1 MRSNANAWHQALV
14 WTAGTAAIVLAA
26 GPACAQQPAPGQP
39 APAAG
44 PVTESQAQARA
55 ILMRMADFLG
65 GAQRFSVSVL
75 GGYDA
80 VQRSGQKIEFSEKRT
95 LTLSRPDRLRMDGQ
109 RSDGAKTL
117 TVFTGKEIML
127 IDETSNVYATAPQP
141 GGLDDTIVYFVKDLG
156 MKLPL
161 AVLLVSQL
169 PAELKDRVRS
179 VDYVE
184 RTNIHGSPS
193 HHLAART
200 DMVDFQVW
208 IADGD
213 RPLPQ
218 RVVITYKQAKGEPQF
233 WAQFSDWNLAPAIDD
248 STFVAK
254 PPDGAQKVAFAA
266 QLPRVAP
273 AARKPSADKGAK
285 R

>member
-1 MRSNANAWHQALV
+1 MRSNAKAWHQAF
-14 WTAGTAAIVLAA
+14 WSAGTAALFLAA
-26 GPACAQQPAPGQP
+26 GLAFAQQPAPGKN
-39 APAAG
+39 APAAAA
-44 PVTESQAQARA
+44 VTETQAQANT

-65 GAQRFSVSVL
+65 GAQRFSVSVRA
-75 GGYDA
+75 GYDA
-80 VQRSGQKIEFSEKRT
+80 VQKSGQKIEFGEVRKI
-95 LTLSRPDRLRMDGQ
+95 TLSRPDRLRMEGE

-117 TVFTGKEIML
+117 TVFNGKEIVL
-127 IDETSNVYATAPQP
+127 IDETSNVYATTPQP
-141 GGLDDTIVYFVKDLG
+141 GGLDYTIVHFVKDLG
-156 MKLPL
+156 MRLPL
-161 AVLLVSQL
+161 AALLLSQL

-184 RTNIHGSPS
+184 RTSFNGVPS

-200 DMVDFQVW
+200 DTVDFQIW
-208 IADGD
+208 LADGD
-213 RPLPQ
+213 TPLPQ

-233 WAQFSDWNLAPAIDD
+233 WAQFSDWNLAPALDD

-266 QLPRVAP
+266 QLPRVSP